1 MPGPGAAPTVPVML
15 STAVPGTR
23 VRPAP
28 HRLLLGW
35 ASPVGTVLAPDVLD
49 LFPVD
54 DLTGDPVTGYGVG
67 ELVAVRWDGHR
78 RPDRVDPADLMP
90 AAAAAAVA

>member
-1 MPGPGAAPTVPVML
+1 MPGPGTAPTVRIVL

-35 ASPVGTVLAPDVLD
+35 APPVGTVLEPEAVD
-49 LFPVD
+49 LFAADELAGRAPA
-54 DLTGDPVTGYGVG
+54 GMAGG
-67 ELVAVRWDGHR
+67 LVAVLWDGRR
-78 RPDRVDPADLMP
+78 RPDRVDPADLVP
-90 AAAAAAVA
+90 AAAVAAVA